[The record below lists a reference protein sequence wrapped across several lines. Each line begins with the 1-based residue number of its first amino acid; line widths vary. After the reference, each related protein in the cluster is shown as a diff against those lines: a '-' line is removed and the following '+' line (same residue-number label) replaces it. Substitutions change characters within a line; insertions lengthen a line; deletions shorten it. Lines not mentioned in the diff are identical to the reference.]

1 MSSERCKNGRIAT
14 VVSGLNL
21 ESRTIGH
28 NYESVS
34 MDNNFEDVRLTS
46 NTWDTSSFCT
56 SRRTIQLYYF
66 YSEKFAERAS
76 SVGVLFFL
84 LRLLSSA
91 FLFILIY
98 LSAFQTHISA
108 VLLYPYRA
116 FFPAFLPFVQA
127 LGPCVKNIH
136 TRIHVQSMQVCGL
149 KEAIG
154 GERIGERGVQV
165 GSMNEESQVRDC
177 HNITFVYTN
186 KETVYAL
193 P

>member
-1 MSSERCKNGRIAT
+1 MSGERWKNGRTAT

-66 YSEKFAERAS
+66 YSREIYERAS
-76 SVGVLFFL
+76 SAGGLFFL

-98 LSAFQTHISA
+98 LSFGVSNAYFF
-108 VLLYPYRA
+108 VPFCYPHRA
-116 FFPAFLPFVQA
+116 FFSTFLPLIQA
-127 LGPCVKNIH
+127 LGPGVKNIH
-136 TRIHVQSMQVCGL
+136 TRIRVQSASL
-149 KEAIG
+149 
-154 GERIGERGVQV
+154 R
-165 GSMNEESQVRDC
+165 
-177 HNITFVYTN
+177 T
-186 KETVYAL
+186 
-193 P
+193 